1 MSDDQSIVLNS
12 VIVKQVM
19 RGVFPT
25 NKDIDAVNAKYSTCE
40 DTKNTAMKV
49 LQQDKDIIIKSS
61 DNFISYQKKSE
72 SIADSLS
79 TIANSIDTIS
89 LSVKQ
94 RKAEPLFAGVD
105 SKISEFSRVTN
116 QNNDRIKKLSE
127 GIPEIQRKKKEN
139 DDFFKKFIGEKK
151 VWLDRLKETKLR
163 DDAYADGFKYLYEA
177 KTIKLLLEG
186 ILLEKVQDQIEK
198 ALCEK
203 GVAFGWGVMN
213 EAKLQEKRKEEEFK
227 LNSNLLEMGAE
238 EAARLEKRTKE
249 QWEAQDKKERIER
262 EQISQL
268 WKQIWEEIWLPG
280 AKVSTDPDFVT
291 KRDFVLKT
299 TMEVTFDI
307 FVKTCFDV
315 WKFKNQINSCEEYII
330 MDKMRRYFPEKGTN
344 RPNRDEGILDT
355 LMDMIESIKQE
366 EEIIYCD
373 LEPAREK
380 VREYQSN
387 AEKTSALDRL
397 TTLISKI
404 ENVQRILKRNSR
416 ALVRSEVEEIKK
428 LIKAIPDDK
437 EQKLFKDNLRDES
450 RLYDRF
456 LPLTNLLM
464 VVSFI
469 SVGQKRNKGYQD
481 KIEKTNKEISELKM
495 INNEI
500 SGKWELLK
508 EVKEKLKENH
518 SENIVIESQ
527 EEIDAEFAKNVQAV
541 QDSKEN
547 LNKIIEIKNKIE
559 ELKYKYYKTV
569 KDVVIKPKEL
579 Y

>member
-1 MSDDQSIVLNS
+1 
-12 VIVKQVM
+12 
-19 RGVFPT
+19 
-25 NKDIDAVNAKYSTCE
+25 
-40 DTKNTAMKV
+40 
-49 LQQDKDIIIKSS
+49 
-61 DNFISYQKKSE
+61 
-72 SIADSLS
+72 
-79 TIANSIDTIS
+79 
-89 LSVKQ
+89 
-94 RKAEPLFAGVD
+94 
-105 SKISEFSRVTN
+105 
-116 QNNDRIKKLSE
+116 
-127 GIPEIQRKKKEN
+127 
-139 DDFFKKFIGEKK
+139 
-151 VWLDRLKETKLR
+151 
-163 DDAYADGFKYLYEA
+163 
-177 KTIKLLLEG
+177 
-186 ILLEKVQDQIEK
+186 
-198 ALCEK
+198 
-203 GVAFGWGVMN
+203 
-213 EAKLQEKRKEEEFK
+213 
-227 LNSNLLEMGAE
+227 
-238 EAARLEKRTKE
+238 
-249 QWEAQDKKERIER
+249 
-262 EQISQL
+262 
-268 WKQIWEEIWLPG
+268 
-280 AKVSTDPDFVT
+280 
-291 KRDFVLKT
+291 
-299 TMEVTFDI
+299 
-307 FVKTCFDV
+307 
-315 WKFKNQINSCEEYII
+315 
-330 MDKMRRYFPEKGTN
+330 MDKMRKYFPEKGTN

-387 AEKTSALDRL
+387 AEKTSALERL